1 MIDNFFSG
9 KCQSPGSCPYHST
22 QNNTKEIGPSL
33 GMRKSSSLESLQ
45 TMMQD
50 LQKEQIEQT
59 VNQFSGPRHATVRV
73 SRARE
78 TNESFRA
85 AVDRSITP
93 NNLDNH
99 EAMET
104 GNFVFELF
112 QKSLEKF
119 DFLTIFQDFSNYFEN
134 FSNGFL
140 FIVAEEESESG
151 SSLGQSHHANAQIS
165 HRPSGAISL
174 ASTQVT
180 GTTAT
185 SSQFTTDDETAGF
198 FRKKN
203 SLKKKGLLKSLFKF
217 GSSKKEKSITKKEKD
232 TLSPTTAQIYIK
244 EQERIQ
250 EHYRRLIEQQQQQ
263 RQQQNQ
269 IQVQPLIH
277 SSAQPTPPQRQRSK
291 SSLEPKSVYPLHSTP
306 TGVPPNQTNEG
317 MLARHER
324 MQLLRAQHQRM
335 HAERQ
340 GQYMNEQDIYGGRQ
354 VI

>member
-1 MIDNFFSG
+1 MIS
-9 KCQSPGSCPYHST
+9 QP
-22 QNNTKEIGPSL
+22 
-33 GMRKSSSLESLQ
+33 
-45 TMMQD
+45 
-50 LQKEQIEQT
+50 
-59 VNQFSGPRHATVRV
+59 
-73 SRARE
+73 
-78 TNESFRA
+78 
-85 AVDRSITP
+85 
-93 NNLDNH
+93 
-99 EAMET
+99 
-104 GNFVFELF
+104 F
-112 QKSLEKF
+112 Q
-119 DFLTIFQDFSNYFEN
+119 N
-134 FSNGFL
+134 FSNNFFHNFSNDFFHNFSNDFI

-151 SSLGQSHHANAQIS
+151 SSLGQSHHANVQIS

-185 SSQFTTDDETAGF
+185 SSQFTTDDETAGL

-203 SLKKKGLLKSLFKF
+203 SLKKKGLLKSFFKF

-269 IQVQPLIH
+269 NQIQVQPLIH

-306 TGVPPNQTNEG
+306 TGIPPNQTNEG

-324 MQLLRAQHQRM
+324 MQQLRAQHQRM

-354 VI
+354 VIQLNYSFLCFKLKHF